1 MHSAN
6 SGGYRFNPGSSPASQ
21 RKSTQVDRSTSTGA
35 QPKSTGEPRTSEKSL
50 AQTVEPEDEA
60 FREKSE
66 TSETYSGGE
75 IGPELRAA
83 YEHGSLRDVL
93 LATLEQERRNGGK
106 PEIRQQADATDP
118 SPSRKERRKQE
129 KLVDRA
135 ARKNEKAREKANADN
150 VKIREKKRK
159 ALHKEAKAS
168 EKQQKELKKAAE
180 KAKAQ
185 EDESRRKQVA
195 ERNRRQA
202 DAPFSFHGDIVRPR
216 TKEEKKAA
224 QKLEFEKSDD

>member
-1 MHSAN
+1 MHRAN

-35 QPKSTGEPRTSEKSL
+35 PRTSEKSL

-66 TSETYSGGE
+66 TSGTYSGGE

-106 PEIRQQADATDP
+106 PEIRQHADATDP

-150 VKIREKKRK
+150 VKIREKKLK
-159 ALHKEAKAS
+159 ALHKEAKAR
-168 EKQQKELKKAAE
+168 EKEEKELKKAAE

-185 EDESRRKQVA
+185 EDETRRKQVA

-202 DAPFSFHGDIVRPR
+202 DAPIAFYGDIRRPQ
-216 TKEEKKAA
+216 TKDEKRAA
-224 QKLEFEKSDD
+224 QKLEFEKSDE